1 MSPSLTRS
9 LSLALSI
16 SLSRTSKCPR
26 TRESREI
33 VSSRAAI
40 DVDDEDE
47 DGGRSLHVKGKK
59 FREGG
64 KVAGDGDGRGNEQ

>member
-1 MSPSLTRS
+1 MYSTRSSRVSFSHTLPLSRS
-9 LSLALSI
+9 LSV

-26 TRESREI
+26 TRERREI

-47 DGGRSLHVKGKK
+47 DGDVRST
-59 FREGG
+59 
-64 KVAGDGDGRGNEQ
+64 